1 MRRRWRI
8 TCLGQPIQAWVTALD
23 EGYDVALYGG
33 CRTHMGAVGLA
44 RPDGG
49 VELLERAGHR
59 DGVVAGRWAATLAAA
74 WRAPVCV
81 RCGIHYDGVDKR
93 GIEQIVAACAAL
105 LKEVEKGGGPK

>member
-33 CRTHMGAVGLA
+33 CRTHVGAVGLA

-81 RCGIHYDGVDKR
+81 RCGI
-93 GIEQIVAACAAL
+93 EQIVAACAAL

>member
-1 MRRRWRI
+1 MKRVWKTI
-8 TCLGQPIQAWVTALD
+8 CLGQTIQAWVVPLD

-33 CRTHMGAVGLA
+33 CRTHVGAVSLA
-44 RPDGG
+44 QPDGK

-59 DGVVAGRWAATLAAA
+59 DGVIAGRWAAALAAA

-93 GIEQIVAACAAL
+93 GIEQIVTSCDAL
-105 LKEVEKGGGPK
+105 LEKVEKGDGPE